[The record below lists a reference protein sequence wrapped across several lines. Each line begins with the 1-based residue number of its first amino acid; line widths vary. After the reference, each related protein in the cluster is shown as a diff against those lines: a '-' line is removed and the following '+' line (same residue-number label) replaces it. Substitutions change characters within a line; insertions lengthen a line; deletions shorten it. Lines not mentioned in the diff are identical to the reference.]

1 MHEFSI
7 TGSIIDILKNTI
19 KDRDIKKILKVNF
32 LVNPYGGIEPDSIKF
47 YYEFLTK
54 DDPVLK
60 DAKLI
65 FKKEKIK
72 IKCNDCGECLEVFKL
87 ISSCRKCAGTNLSIS
102 FPEDIKIKSIE
113 I

>member
-7 TGSIIDILKNTI
+7 TNSIIDILKNVI
-19 KDRDIKKILKVNF
+19 KDRNVKKVLKVNF
-32 LVNPYGGIEPDSIKF
+32 LLNPYGGIDPESIKF

-54 DDPVLK
+54 DIEVLK

-72 IKCNDCGECLEVFKL
+72 TQCRTCGKIFESLKIVPKCKKCGSLDLYV
-87 ISSCRKCAGTNLSIS
+87 S
-102 FPEDIKIKSIE
+102 FPEDIKIKSIDV
-113 I
+113 

>member
-7 TGSIIDILKNTI
+7 TSSIIDILKNI
-19 KDRDIKKILKVNF
+19 AKEREIKKITKVNF
-32 LVNPYGGIEPDSIKF
+32 LVNPYGGVEPESIKF

-60 DAKLI
+60 DAKLM
-65 FKKEKIK
+65 FKKKKIK
-72 IKCNDCGECLEVFKL
+72 ITCNQCGESFEVFKL
-87 ISSCRKCAGTNLSIS
+87 STKCRKCAGIDVSIL
-102 FPEDIKIKSIE
+102 FPEDIKIKSID